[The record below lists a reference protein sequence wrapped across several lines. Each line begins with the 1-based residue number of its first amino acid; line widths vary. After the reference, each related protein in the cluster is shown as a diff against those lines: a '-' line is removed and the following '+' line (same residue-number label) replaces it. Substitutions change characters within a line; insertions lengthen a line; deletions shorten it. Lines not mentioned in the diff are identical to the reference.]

1 MDTKIMEKFKSAF
14 LGVKS
19 SLEQGDVANISKRVK
34 LANRRKIS
42 KRTVSR
48 YLDGDIRKSDTAKA
62 ILDVAMAI
70 INERE
75 KTE

>member
-1 MDTKIMEKFKSAF
+1 MEKFKSAF